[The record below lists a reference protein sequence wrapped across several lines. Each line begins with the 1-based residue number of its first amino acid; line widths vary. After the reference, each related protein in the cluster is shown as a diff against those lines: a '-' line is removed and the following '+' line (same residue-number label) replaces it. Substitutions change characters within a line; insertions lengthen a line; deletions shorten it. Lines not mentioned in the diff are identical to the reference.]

1 MQIQVNGEPLEL
13 ADNTTI
19 AVLVTQMALEGQR
32 YAIEVNEEII
42 SRSHHNTHCLNDG
55 DQVEIVQAIGG
66 G

>member
-13 ADNTTI
+13 ADNATI
-19 AVLVTQMALEGQR
+19 SVLVSQIVLEGQR

-42 SRSHHNTHCLNDG
+42 SRSHHDTHCLCNG
-55 DQVEIVQAIGG
+55 DQVEVVQAIGG

>member
-13 ADNTTI
+13 ADNATI
-19 AVLVTQMALEGQR
+19 SVLVTQMILEGQR
-32 YAIEVNEEII
+32 YAIEINEEII
-42 SRSHHNTHCLNDG
+42 SRSHHDTYCLSDG

>member
-13 ADNTTI
+13 ANNATI
-19 AVLVTQMALEGQR
+19 SVLVNQMALEGQR

-42 SRSHHNTHCLNDG
+42 SRSQHDTYGLNDG
-55 DQVEIVQAIGG
+55 DYVEIVQAIGG